1 MVVKELIAELQKLP
15 ADVVVHI
22 YAGKCCEVQLIDRV
36 HFQPGD
42 ENEPALVVLVDET
55 QIPCIPGRCNCT

>member
-55 QIPCIPGRCNCT
+55 ETPANSEAL

>member
-1 MVVKELIAELQKLP
+1 LQKLP

-36 HFQPGD
+36 HFQAGD